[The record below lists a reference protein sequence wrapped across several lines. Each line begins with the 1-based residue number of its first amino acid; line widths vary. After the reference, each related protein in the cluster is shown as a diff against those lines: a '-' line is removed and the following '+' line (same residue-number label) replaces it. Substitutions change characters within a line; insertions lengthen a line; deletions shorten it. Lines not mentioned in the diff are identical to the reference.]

1 MNGDLISREALKKGV
16 ERIFCIDSYHK
27 DRIINLIE
35 SAPKVEPTFGVFR
48 EMLCSECEK
57 NCTECKEK
65 RPQGKCKTCRYYH
78 PYFKQYSNEPRG
90 DGYCVI
96 ARMTPEGMTTMNCN
110 DEFGC
115 SDYQEGGAN
124 NDG

>member
-1 MNGDLISREALKKGV
+1 MNGDIISREASKKIIDKFIGFLDEDMIYRLKV
-16 ERIFCIDSYHK
+16 AID
-27 DRIINLIE
+27 
-35 SAPKVEPTFGVFR
+35 KVPAVKPTFGVFR

-65 RPQGKCKTCRYYH
+65 KPQGKCKTCRYYH
-78 PYFKQYSNEPRG
+78 MYFKQYSNEPRG

-115 SDYQEGGAN
+115 SDYQEGGAE
-124 NDG
+124 

>member
-1 MNGDLISREALKKGV
+1 MNGDLISREASKKKIDKFIGYLDEDMIYRLKV
-16 ERIFCIDSYHK
+16 AID
-27 DRIINLIE
+27 
-35 SAPKVEPTFGVFR
+35 KVPAVKPTFGVFR

-65 RPQGKCKTCRYYH
+65 RPKGKCKTCRYYH

-115 SDYQEGGAN
+115 SDYQEGGAV
-124 NDG
+124 